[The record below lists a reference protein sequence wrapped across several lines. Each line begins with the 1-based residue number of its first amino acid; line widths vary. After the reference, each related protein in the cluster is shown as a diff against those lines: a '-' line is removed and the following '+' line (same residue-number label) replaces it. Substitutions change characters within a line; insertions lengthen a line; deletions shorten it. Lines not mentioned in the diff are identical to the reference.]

1 MDSRPRRRR
10 ITGDPSGPRPCET
23 RACQLSSGGSKV
35 PRPWRPLAS
44 ENGSPDHW
52 LWTGC
57 TVLGRCHTFRRADQL
72 PESGGFAMRRL
83 LFALVSTAALVMAF
97 SSTVVAGDV
106 KVRDSGSP
114 DSGTCGND
122 SANDTFTRELDVQ
135 QSGGTFVLTEFFKDG
150 HFVTVAG
157 FSPGGCQTGSD
168 HGQLVDGGI
177 SGSFHGFLSGT
188 VTGGSANPNA
198 APPDPCPGPSIS
210 TSLLLPRRVP
220 DTP

>member
-10 ITGDPSGPRPCET
+10 RTGAPSGPRPCET
-23 RACQLSSGGSKV
+23 QAYQLSSGGSTV

-57 TVLGRCHTFRRADQL
+57 TVLGRCHTFRCADQL

-114 DSGTCGND
+114 DSGTCGNNW
-122 SANDTFTRELDVQ
+122 ANDTFTREFDVQ

-157 FSPGGCQTGSD
+157 FSPGGLPTRGD
-168 HGQLVDGGI
+168 HGPLLGG
-177 SGSFHGFLSGT
+177 
-188 VTGGSANPNA
+188 
-198 APPDPCPGPSIS
+198 APIG
-210 TSLLLPRRVP
+210 
-220 DTP
+220 